1 MCLQLI
7 LSLPTF
13 PGTAINLCSAFLTH
27 YNETCF
33 IVTNQSFQD
42 VNFYYLKLCEA
53 AEGRFHVKSPRKKSK
68 GQIFHFLSLYENIYI
83 KNIRNH
89 F

>member
-53 AEGRFHVKSPRKKSK
+53 AEG
-68 GQIFHFLSLYENIYI
+68 
-83 KNIRNH
+83 
-89 F
+89 